1 MTNKKLLKKLYALYL
16 NNTDIGA
23 ESVGL
28 AIDDF
33 YNHFNPKQ
41 KEKINKKLAKKLSCL
56 CDMGYLTI
64 NTTQTPYYYKYI
76 TFSPLMF
83 YDMRQTKDKIISG
96 ILTIIAG
103 LSGTLLG
110 FILNN
115 SCKTQSE
122 TKKCAQPQTYYHTEY
137 MPQNS
142 KPDIISHF
150 YFP

>member
-1 MTNKKLLKKLYALYL
+1 MTDKQLLRKTYALYL

-33 YNHFNPKQ
+33 YNHFNPQ
-41 KEKINKKLAKKLSCL
+41 NKEDINKQLAKQLSRL
-56 CDMGYLTI
+56 SDIGYLAI
-64 NTTQTPYYYKYI
+64 NIQQEPFYCKYI

-110 FILNN
+110 FVLNN

-122 TKKCAQPQTYYHTEY
+122 TNKCAQPQTYYHTEY

-142 KPDIISHF
+142 KPNIISHI